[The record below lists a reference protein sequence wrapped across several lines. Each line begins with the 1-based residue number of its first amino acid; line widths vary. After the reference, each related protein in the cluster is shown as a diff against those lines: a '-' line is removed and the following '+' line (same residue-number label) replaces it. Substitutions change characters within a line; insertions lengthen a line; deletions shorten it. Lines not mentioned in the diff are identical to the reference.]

1 VRRQPSHVRKILRRV
16 LLPLLAS
23 VTVLALVAVIGF
35 TIHCR
40 RTQLLFSPTR
50 EALRHPAQAA
60 GVANYARPEVDTF
73 YTYPEWYI
81 VWSYQ
86 SKADF
91 QRNHLPSGY
100 SYFGDIDQFWQAYC
114 CVYSATRVNYSF
126 PTGDH
131 IMLTVIGSSF
141 SVEYALKGLYEE
153 TFGRLSEWTS
163 DHQPVAEDLYA
174 AQVAESYAAFVH
186 IRPFY
191 EFSFAHALRGLW
203 SNTPFR
209 TAHLVRTIE
218 RRTWLTLDYSVEAVY
233 CELIEL
239 ATHATYGFE
248 DTTTAV
254 WVEFPASGNTLVS
267 SPMKSVTIFRDLGN
281 NQAIVEVP
289 RYQEFTTA
297 ALNLLHEGVRFRQIA
312 GNELIIISA
321 ISPVPWTN
329 STPSLQLL
337 LAQPLLT
344 VPGNTRNVLLCHVAE
359 LHIVVPMLE
368 HQGLRIEHIYDY

>member
-1 VRRQPSHVRKILRRV
+1 MRTQPLRARKILRRV
-16 LLPLLAS
+16 LRLLAC
-23 VTVLALVAVIGF
+23 VAVLALVVAIAF
-35 TIHCR
+35 TVHCR
-40 RTQLLFSPTR
+40 PIKLFFSPTP
-50 EALRHPAQAA
+50 EARRYPTQAA

-100 SYFGDIDQFWQAYC
+100 SYFGDIGQFWQAYC
-114 CVYSATRVNYSF
+114 CVYSATRAIYPF

-131 IMLTVIGSSF
+131 IMLAVIGSSF

-153 TFGRLSEWTS
+153 TVGRLSEWTS
-163 DHQPVAEDLYA
+163 DHQPVAEDGYA

-203 SNTPFR
+203 SDTPFR
-209 TAHLVRTIE
+209 TTHLLRTIE
-218 RRTWLTLDYSVEAVY
+218 RRAWLTLDYSVEAVY

-248 DTTTAV
+248 DTTTAA
-254 WVEFPASGNTLVS
+254 WIELPASDNTLIS
-267 SPMKSVTIFRDLGN
+267 SRMTSVRNLRDLGN
-281 NQAIVEVP
+281 NQAIVEIP

-297 ALNLLHEGVRFRQIA
+297 ALGLVHHGARFHQIA
-312 GNELIIISA
+312 GNELIVISA
-321 ISPVPWTN
+321 ISPVSWTN
-329 STPSLQLL
+329 SMPNLQLL
-337 LAQPLLT
+337 LTQPLLT
-344 VPGNTRNVLLCHVAE
+344 DPGNTRNVLLCRVAE
-359 LHIVVPMLE
+359 LHTVLPMLE
-368 HQGLRIEHIYDY
+368 HQGLKIEHLYDY